1 MKLIEALKLI
11 NELEV
16 SVFRTD
22 DIAAYFNIKTAHAS
36 KILTRLS
43 KSNHLLHLKKGL
55 WAVPDKIDPL
65 ELPNYLLA
73 PLPSYISFHSAL
85 YYRNVIDQ
93 IPSIIYVATLY
104 KTIKFITP
112 IATISAHQIHPDFF
126 FGYTYDE
133 KTKIKMATA
142 EKALIDTLYLS
153 SAKSG
158 IFKAL
163 PEVDSDEIDL
173 EKTRKIIKKIPSK
186 LRQTLVLKRFNAL
199 LK

>member
-55 WAVPDKIDPL
+55 WAIPDRLDPL
-65 ELPNYLLA
+65 ELPNYLLS

-112 IATISAHQIHPDFF
+112 IATVSAHQIHPDFF

-173 EKTRKIIKKIPSK
+173 EKARKIIKKIPSK